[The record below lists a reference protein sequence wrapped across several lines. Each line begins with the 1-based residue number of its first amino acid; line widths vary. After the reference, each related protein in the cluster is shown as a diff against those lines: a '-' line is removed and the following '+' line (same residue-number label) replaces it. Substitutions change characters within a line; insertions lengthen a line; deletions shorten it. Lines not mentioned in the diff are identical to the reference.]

1 MVTTLKIH
9 ASSFSLLGTKSL
21 EFSENRDRFIAFSD
35 TGGVFSEKVSHVLSF
50 DEFCENAVILVAKGL
65 PGLVGKVEF
74 GGKQWVIFEPL
85 REAGT
90 EQLLKLICEW
100 AKPNQ
105 MPVMFFPS
113 RIEPG
118 ELARFK
124 EVYKPDSFDAS
135 SLLSVDHNKLYFDKG
150 CVPIGISTKDGTISV
165 QVLNYEPAQ
174 FPASALRIVS
184 TDSGLKCQNTFL
196 VGDREI
202 RGFTMEFPA
211 ARVAKR
217 VQNDLGAVQQDETPA
232 QGLVGLIGQVHVEG
246 VIGGQT
252 FPKMACDARIEE
264 RELTVL
270 QKGTG
275 APLWTCRFDS
285 RNLAIDGTAQE
296 FVISS
301 DGSTI
306 LRITSE
312 AKPFLRALFSNNF
325 VQEAATR
332 SSNIGP
338 FVAANH
344 EGQLVRIDD
353 SGATVILTTNGGQP
367 VELAQQLPQPRLDV
381 TGKKPSLKLGDYG
394 IFGELPTLEGIA
406 AKLTGVNLRGS
417 VTANF
422 PETLGRILG
431 LEGQFLTFCVFG
443 RLAEAHLSIASAL
456 SLSENATFALTAS
469 KQDKET
475 FLAMMGQFAG
485 PWSREIETV
494 IHYLAPFVVNRDRE
508 LLEAAGL
515 ASQLNYGRAEI
526 AYQQAMGVC
535 SALATHLFR
544 IEGTMNRFSS
554 LKSGSAKG
562 EGWMTYAPLGAQVVG
577 ALTVN
582 PLMAVGA
589 LQQASSI
596 YARKTATSAL
606 SEEATAEVFDCCSQ
620 EWDFVIHTL
629 VPVLSNRFAQLV
641 YPLRLTVSHVLSKA
655 YENGDAETKQ
665 RLDALVAQRLA
676 RLTTFLEFPAS
687 AGAAILRGRCVDFL
701 LKRQR
706 HAQGLYARYF

>member
-1 MVTTLKIH
+1 M
-9 ASSFSLLGTKSL
+9 LGTKSL
-21 EFSENRDRFIAFSD
+21 AYSGSRDEFMTFSD
-35 TGGVFSEKVSHVLSF
+35 TGGVFGEKVAHVLSF
-50 DEFCENAVILVAKGL
+50 DEFCENAVLLVAKGL

-85 REAGT
+85 READT

-100 AKPNQ
+100 AEPNQ
-105 MPVMFFPS
+105 MPALFFPS
-113 RIEPG
+113 RIEAG
-118 ELARFK
+118 ELARFR
-124 EVYKPDSFDAS
+124 EAYKPDSFDAS

-150 CVPIGISTKDGTISV
+150 CLPIGINAKDGTASI

-174 FPASALRIVS
+174 FPASALRIVA
-184 TDSGLKCQNTFL
+184 TDGGLKCQNTFL
-196 VGDREI
+196 IGDREI
-202 RGFTMEFPA
+202 RGFTMEFSSA
-211 ARVAKR
+211 DVAKR
-217 VQNDLGAVQQDETPA
+217 MQHDLGAVQQGETPA
-232 QGLVGLIGQVHVEG
+232 QTVEGLVGLIGQVIIEG
-246 VIGGQT
+246 FIGGQSVQ
-252 FPKMACDARIEE
+252 KMPCDARIEE
-264 RELTVL
+264 RELTIL

-275 APLWTCRFDS
+275 TPLWTCQFDS
-285 RNLAIDGTAQE
+285 KTLAIDGTAQE

-312 AKPFLRALFSNNF
+312 SKPFLRALFSNNF

-344 EGQLVRIDD
+344 EAQLVRIDD
-353 SGATVILTTNGGQP
+353 SGTTVVLTTNGGQS

-394 IFGELPTLEGIA
+394 MVGELPTLEGIA
-406 AKLTGVNLRGS
+406 AKLTGVNLREP
-417 VTANF
+417 VAANF
-422 PETLGRILG
+422 SEALGRILG

-443 RLAEAHLSIASAL
+443 RLAEAHLSIAGAL
-456 SLSENATFALTAS
+456 SLSQTATFVLTTS
-469 KQDKET
+469 KRDKET

-494 IHYLAPFVVNRDRE
+494 IHYLAPFVVSRDRE
-508 LLEAAGL
+508 LLESAGL
-515 ASQLNYGRAEI
+515 AGKLDYGRAEMS
-526 AYQQAMGVC
+526 YQNAMGVC

-544 IEGTMNRFSS
+544 IEGTMSRFSS
-554 LKSGSAKG
+554 FKSGAAKG
-562 EGWMTYAPLGAQVVG
+562 DGWMTYAPLGAQVVG

-596 YARKTATSAL
+596 YHRKTATSAM
-606 SEEATAEVFDCCSQ
+606 SEETAAEVFDVCAQ
-620 EWDFVIHTL
+620 EWDFVMHTL

-641 YPLRLTVSHVLSKA
+641 YPLRLTVSHVLMKA
-655 YENGDAETKQ
+655 YESGDGDTKK
-665 RLDALVAQRLA
+665 RLEFLVAQRLA

-687 AGAAILRGRCVDFL
+687 AGTPVLRGRCVEFL